1 MCLYASHSRRSVHP
15 SAKNDENRSLSCYR
29 TLIFTA
35 RLSAAADSSLVADQS
50 VLVHVWWCG
59 ISRLS
64 LARTV
69 IYKSNQSNQ
78 NHPSLEATTVCS
90 VCRHSHRSVL
100 WRDLPRSGVD
110 ACAFNKDSRA
120 RGTRLP
126 FKYTKVII
134 HRGMFWKIRLVT
146 ISGQNCCLIR
156 GHRSVCVRRRSCGTT
171 WIFIQ
176 ATREEPCVGR
186 AVCAMRWLMLSA
198 LSVLITFYKRM

>member
-1 MCLYASHSRRSVHP
+1 MCLYASHSCRSVHP

-90 VCRHSHRSVL
+90 VCRHRGIGRYSEEISHVVE
-100 WRDLPRSGVD
+100 W
-110 ACAFNKDSRA
+110 
-120 RGTRLP
+120 TR
-126 FKYTKVII
+126 VHSI
-134 HRGMFWKIRLVT
+134 KIRE
-146 ISGQNCCLIR
+146 
-156 GHRSVCVRRRSCGTT
+156 H
-171 WIFIQ
+171 
-176 ATREEPCVGR
+176 EELGY
-186 AVCAMRWLMLSA
+186 LLS
-198 LSVLITFYKRM
+198 TQK